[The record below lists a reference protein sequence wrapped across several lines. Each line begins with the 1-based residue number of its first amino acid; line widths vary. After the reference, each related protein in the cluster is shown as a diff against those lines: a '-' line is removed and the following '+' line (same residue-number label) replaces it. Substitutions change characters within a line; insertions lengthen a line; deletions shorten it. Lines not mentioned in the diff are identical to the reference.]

1 MTHPPAVPSLA
12 TPAPDGKL
20 EGVSE
25 NKDICIMQSHLKLN
39 LAILTSYSLFITNK
53 GTRAWTRIGE
63 GELGHT
69 PHGVHLGPCSVGT
82 K

>member
-1 MTHPPAVPSLA
+1 MTHPQAVPSLA

-25 NKDICIMQSHLKLN
+25 NKGICILQSHLKLN
-39 LAILTSYSLFITNK
+39 LAISTSYSLFITNK
-53 GTRAWTRIGE
+53 GTRVWALIGE

-69 PHGVHLGPCSVGT
+69 PHEVPAV
-82 K
+82 